1 MAKIFGIKLVFYGEH
16 YSDYGSAPNISD
28 AYYPIDWL
36 TNDSQLDDIH
46 IAQVTG

>member
-1 MAKIFGIKLVFYGEH
+1 ME
-16 YSDYGSAPNISD
+16 NIIQTMEVD

-46 IAQVTG
+46 IAGLQVKQIKKI